1 MYNSLQKNK
10 KLRADK
16 NSKYTMALNGIVCRE
31 DLPWMDENSKCGP
44 MWTDPG
50 PSPTWA
56 SVHLPHHSWLITL
69 SLRTKGRFYPHLPFH
84 PHLPGL
90 ELAPNV
96 DGTWT
101 DKLTTVE
108 CLVAY
113 THNLLHGIMFL
124 IITGVLTILKSFILS
139 VGNFDP
145 VGCLTIETSW
155 C

>member
-1 MYNSLQKNK
+1 MLVETFTFAWL
-10 KLRADK
+10 LRVSFAGK
-16 NSKYTMALNGIVCRE
+16 ILRG
-31 DLPWMDENSKCGP
+31 WMRTANVDQCGQILDHHRP
-44 MWTDPG
+44 E
-50 PSPTWA
+50 
-56 SVHLPHHSWLITL
+56 HLSTFPHHSWLITL

-108 CLVAY
+108 CLVTY

-124 IITGVLTILKSFILS
+124 IITGVLTIPKSFILS